1 MSRFRS
7 MSDIPETSSAR
18 MVASETLLTASL
30 SWKEDEYR
38 SLFPLCICLG
48 RLDPNMAARR
58 AQRYHVGQIFS
69 YKGLSGIDGKGNTE
83 LEVNFMLPEYE
94 KLAGE
99 SYLHHILSLG
109 FRLWYAYGCFSQLT

>member
-1 MSRFRS
+1 V
-7 MSDIPETSSAR
+7 PYSSNIFCC
-18 MVASETLLTASL
+18 VILFVLTY
-30 SWKEDEYR
+30 KK
-38 SLFPLCICLG
+38 
-48 RLDPNMAARR
+48 